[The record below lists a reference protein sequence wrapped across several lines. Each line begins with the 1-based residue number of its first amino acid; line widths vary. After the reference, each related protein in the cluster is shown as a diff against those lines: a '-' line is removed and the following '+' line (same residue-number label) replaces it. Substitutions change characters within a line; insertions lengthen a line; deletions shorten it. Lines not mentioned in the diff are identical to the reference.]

1 VTSDQELSPDAQD
14 EPGYPKRLV
23 VWAGRLKAWLQMLI
37 GVYALGWL
45 AWAFLLSHHTR
56 SCVPINN
63 SNHNQFCYAI
73 PPQALTF
80 HVMADA
86 LASATVIQLA
96 YTLFTPGPDE
106 ALDPVLLAI
115 ATALLFQL
123 GQVDSFHWQDG
134 LTLLLYGVTLG
145 GLFVVRVF
153 IAPDE
158 DKPPKLWWWTQ
169 QSVRHHPRPE
179 AHHAGTTDQART
191 NDPRTN
197 ETADPDLQRIP
208 PAPSPSANLPS
219 SREPVSVT

>member
-1 VTSDQELSPDAQD
+1 MTSDQDQSSQNEE
-14 EPGYPKRLV
+14 EPGYPQRLV
-23 VWAGRLKAWLQMLI
+23 DNAGRVKAWLQMLI

-56 SCVPINN
+56 SCVPITSN
-63 SNHNQFCYAI
+63 SNQFCYAI

-80 HVMADA
+80 HVIADA
-86 LASATVIQLA
+86 LAAATVVQLA

-123 GQVDSFHWQDG
+123 GKVDSFRWQDG
-134 LTLLLYGVTLG
+134 LAVLLYGVALG

-158 DKPPKLWWWTQ
+158 DRPPKLWWWTQ
-169 QSVRHHPRPE
+169 
-179 AHHAGTTDQART
+179 
-191 NDPRTN
+191 
-197 ETADPDLQRIP
+197 P
-208 PAPSPSANLPS
+208 PARRRTSPRL
-219 SREPVSVT
+219 